1 MRAGFRREIP
11 GERKLERG
19 ADGHGEEVGIVE
31 GEELDFLGGRQNLGG
46 FLFLLFGL
54 LDRIAH
60 VAGVIA
66 VEGFFRTSENGSV
79 LRGVGPD
86 HVFPGHCLK
95 NSPVASNDKKQRNG
109 GYELAAGCE
118 DFSTE
123 HGHRREGW
131 LPRGDGV
138 NVKIRLHPRCC
149 PGIRQACCGGCVC

>member
-60 VAGVIA
+60 VAGVLAI
-66 VEGFFRTSENGSV
+66 EGFFRAGEDGSV
-79 LRGVGPD
+79 LRGVGPN
-86 HVFPGHCLK
+86 HVCPGHGLE

-109 GYELAAGCE
+109 GYDLAAGCE

-123 HGHRREGW
+123 RGHGGGDW
-131 LPRGDGV
+131 LP
-138 NVKIRLHPRCC
+138 
-149 PGIRQACCGGCVC
+149 

>member
-11 GERKLERG
+11 GDRKLEPG

-31 GEELDFLGGRQNLGG
+31 SEELDFLCGRQNLGR

-60 VAGVIA
+60 VAGVLA
-66 VEGFFRTSENGSV
+66 VEGFFRTGKDRSV

-86 HVFPGHCLK
+86 HVRPGHGLED
-95 NSPVASNDKKQRNG
+95 SPVAADDKKQRCG
-109 GYELAAGCE
+109 GYDLAAGCE

-123 HGHRREGW
+123 REHGRGDW
-131 LPRGDGV
+131 IPRG
-138 NVKIRLHPRCC
+138 VKSN
-149 PGIRQACCGGCVC
+149 

>member
-31 GEELDFLGGRQNLGG
+31 GEEFDFLGGRQNLGG

-60 VAGVIA
+60 VAGVLA
-66 VEGFFRTSENGSV
+66 VEGFFRTGKDRSV

-86 HVFPGHCLK
+86 HVRPSNGLED
-95 NSPVASNDKKQRNG
+95 SPVAADDKKQRHG
-109 GYELAAGCE
+109 GYDLAAGCE

-123 HGHRREGW
+123 REHGRGDW
-131 LPRGDGV
+131 IPRG
-138 NVKIRLHPRCC
+138 VKSN
-149 PGIRQACCGGCVC
+149 

>member
-19 ADGHGEEVGIVE
+19 ADGQGEEVGIVE
-31 GEELDFLGGRQNLGG
+31 DEELDFLGGRQNLRGL
-46 FLFLLFGL
+46 LFLVFGL

-66 VEGFFRTSENGSV
+66 VEGFFRTGKDGTV

-86 HVFPGHCLK
+86 HVRPGHGLQD
-95 NSPVASNDKKQRNG
+95 SPVASDDKKQRYG
-109 GYELAAGCE
+109 GYDLAAGCE

-123 HGHRREGW
+123 YGHG
-131 LPRGDGV
+131 RGD
-138 NVKIRLHPRCC
+138 
-149 PGIRQACCGGCVC
+149 